1 MILFGGGEFKAD
13 YLSRDF
19 RSGDVTVSPLP
30 PFFFLYK
37 KYRESF
43 LLSVLSIKMN
53 TLIIF

>member
-1 MILFGGGEFKAD
+1 MILFGGEFKAD

>member
-1 MILFGGGEFKAD
+1 MILFGGREFKAD
-13 YLSRDF
+13 YLSRDS
-19 RSGDVTVSPLP
+19 RSDVTVSPLP